1 MTNNAKPGE
10 YTAYKKQAPDAAEL
24 TALLQE
30 AVSAEEE
37 MRAAVDVT
45 NRPHHCAVSREL
57 TSSFLCTSDRQGET
71 VISDLIRIVHTGKS
85 FPGWNDETY
94 REVLSR
100 HFSKRS
106 ARDYSITDQ
115 ER

>member
-37 MRAAVDVT
+37 MHAAVDIANQT
-45 NRPHHCAVSREL
+45 APL
-57 TSSFLCTSDRQGET
+57 YGEQR
-71 VISDLIRIVHTGKS
+71 IDLKLLMHI
-85 FPGWNDETY
+85 
-94 REVLSR
+94 
-100 HFSKRS
+100 
-106 ARDYSITDQ
+106 
-115 ER
+115 